1 MIYIVFNGMSPGSS
15 LDENYVDERGV
26 DGPFAGDVDGQMAME
41 SPAGSKSSRRVRFR
55 QPPWPSHKRYVM
67 SSINNVG
74 GNSPINRI
82 VTNPVQKQVPAGAPQ
97 QLNATDKLQL
107 SGLSHLLKMAKDGDV
122 RVDKVSQ
129 VKEAIASGKYE
140 DDAKMDVA
148 VDRLLDDLLK

>member
-1 MIYIVFNGMSPGSS
+1 
-15 LDENYVDERGV
+15 
-26 DGPFAGDVDGQMAME
+26 
-41 SPAGSKSSRRVRFR
+41 
-55 QPPWPSHKRYVM
+55 M